1 MVKNKK
7 VSGLQH
13 FTDED
18 EPYLLKIDMDWIP
31 PKELLE
37 RYENFI
43 YDTLKMIGDYI
54 IDGGIHK
61 YISPS
66 HNGIHFIIKLTEEL
80 TDEEKL
86 RLQFLLG
93 DDRKRCRMNWQ
104 SIQLG
109 MSDWNKLY
117 ISNRYKKID

>member
-1 MVKNKK
+1 
-7 VSGLQH
+7 
-13 FTDED
+13 
-18 EPYLLKIDMDWIP
+18 MDWIP
-31 PKELLE
+31 PEGYLNM
-37 RYENFI
+37 YEEYIKWILNNI
-43 YDTLKMIGDYI
+43 NLCRDWIKPIRVLKI
-54 IDGGIHK
+54 IK
-61 YISPS
+61 YMSPS